1 MKQITRIAALTALSI
16 LVAIGWSRP
25 GAAGDGPVV
34 VELFTSQGCNS
45 CPPADALLDELTAR
59 EDVIA
64 LSFHVDYWDY
74 IGWSDP
80 FADPAYTQR
89 QRNYRP
95 HLGNRFIYTPQMVID
110 GQIDV
115 VGSRRSQVSR
125 AIDQAKD
132 HEKLA
137 VSLSS
142 TEISLPAGEAPSGRA
157 TVWLAFI
164 DQRHE
169 TEVAAGENGGR
180 KLVNANV
187 VRKLSAV
194 GTWNGEALSIP
205 LPAGEAEAGR
215 YGCAVL
221 VQDDSSGRILGA
233 AFMTL

>member
-1 MKQITRIAALTALSI
+1 ML
-16 LVAIGWSRP
+16 
-25 GAAGDGPVV
+25 
-34 VELFTSQGCNS
+34 
-45 CPPADALLDELTAR
+45 PPAPVLTFSLD
-59 EDVIA
+59 
-64 LSFHVDYWDY
+64 
-74 IGWSDP
+74 IGSDCEWSDP

-115 VGSRRSQVSR
+115 VGSRRAQVSR

-132 HEKLA
+132 HDKLA

-142 TEISLPAGEAPSGRA
+142 TGISLPAGEAPSGGA

-169 TEVAAGENGGR
+169 TDVGAGENGGR

-194 GTWNGEALSIP
+194 ATWNGEALSIP
-205 LPAGEAEAGR
+205 LPAGGESDEGR